1 MFKSKEE
8 REAAREAR
16 KADREAKNEADKE
29 AKNEADKE
37 AKNEA
42 DKEKTDVTTLVQQI
56 LTSQS
61 SSMG

>member
-1 MFKSKEE
+1 VFKSKEE

-16 KADREAKNEADKE
+16 KADRE